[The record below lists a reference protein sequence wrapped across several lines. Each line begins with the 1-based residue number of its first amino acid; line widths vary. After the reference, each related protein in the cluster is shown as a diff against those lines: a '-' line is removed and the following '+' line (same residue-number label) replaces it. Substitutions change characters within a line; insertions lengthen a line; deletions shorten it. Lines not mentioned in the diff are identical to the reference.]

1 MMDDEQYYIVDRQH
15 SHLLDDSIVMTDG
28 GAGAGDYTL
37 VYEGSWENQLC
48 VVVSFFCTKIPVYQY
63 RYLQWKD

>member
-1 MMDDEQYYIVDRQH
+1 MDDEQYYIVDRQH

-48 VVVSFFCTKIPVYQY
+48 VVVSFFCT
-63 RYLQWKD
+63 

>member
-1 MMDDEQYYIVDRQH
+1 MLGSSSSFSVMIEDDQYYIVDRQH

-28 GAGAGDYTL
+28 GAGAGAGDYTL

-48 VVVSFFCTKIPVYQY
+48 VVVSFFYT
-63 RYLQWKD
+63 